1 MKGIENYSPEW
12 PKKYE
17 LEAEKIKAVLG
28 DDVKDI
34 QHIGSTSIPGVISK
48 PLIDIGVLVDS
59 IDDID
64 SFVKKLEPLG
74 YSYKPDMSSIE
85 RIFLRKGDPV
95 EYHLSIA
102 CPKHTFWSRQ
112 MNFRDYLRKHRELIE
127 EYNQLKSKNIEVTPE
142 EDFSDLSRSKIYNQ
156 GKSEFVEKV
165 LKLAEIQR
173 DTLIASAGASTRLAG
188 SKLSDDEVGQIS
200 KSSEQN

>member
-1 MKGIENYSPEW
+1 MKGIENYSSEW

-17 LEAEKIKAVLG
+17 VEAEKIKAVLG
-28 DDVKDI
+28 DHVKDI
-34 QHIGSTSIPGVISK
+34 QHIGSTSIPNMIAK

-64 SFVKKLEPLG
+64 FLLKTVEPLG
-74 YSYKPDMSSIE
+74 YTYKPDMSSVE

-102 CPKHTFWSRQ
+102 CPRHMFWKRQ
-112 MNFRDYLRKHRELIE
+112 ILFRNYLRNHPEYVE
-127 EYNQLKSKNIEVTPE
+127 EYNALKLKNIATTPD

-156 GKSEFVEKV
+156 GKGDFTEKI
-165 LKLAEIQR
+165 LKLAEAENATI
-173 DTLIASAGASTRLAG
+173 
-188 SKLSDDEVGQIS
+188 
-200 KSSEQN
+200 

>member
-1 MKGIENYSPEW
+1 MKGIENYSSEW

-17 LEAEKIKAVLG
+17 LESEKIKAVLG
-28 DDVKDI
+28 DAVKDI

-48 PLIDIGVLVDS
+48 PLIDIGVLVDL

-74 YSYKPDMSSIE
+74 YSYKPDMSSVE

-102 CPKHTFWSRQ
+102 CPKHTFWNRQ
-112 MNFRDYLRKHRELIE
+112 MSFRNYLRKHPELIE
-127 EYNQLKSKNIEVTPE
+127 EYNQLKSKNIETTPD
-142 EDFSDLSRSKIYNQ
+142 EDFSDLSRSKVYNQ
-156 GKSEFVEKV
+156 GKGEFVEKV

-173 DTLIASAGASTRLAG
+173 ATVVVSTGAFTRLAG
-188 SKLSDDEVGQIS
+188 STLSDEEVEQIN
-200 KSSEQN
+200 KSSGQN

>member
-1 MKGIENYSPEW
+1 MRGIEQYSTDW

-48 PLIDIGVLVDS
+48 PLIDIGILVYS

-74 YSYKPDMSSIE
+74 YSYKPDMSSVE
-85 RIFLRKGDPV
+85 RIFLRKGVPV

-102 CPKHTFWSRQ
+102 CPKHTFWNRQ
-112 MNFRDYLRKHRELIE
+112 MSFRDYLRKHSELVE
-127 EYNQLKSKNIEVTPE
+127 EYNQLKLKNIEMTPG
-142 EDFSDLSRSKIYNQ
+142 EDLSDLSKSKIYNQ
-156 GKSEFVEKV
+156 GKGEFVDKV
-165 LKLAEIQR
+165 LKLAEIQHA
-173 DTLIASAGASTRLAG
+173 TLIASAGASARLAG
-188 SKLSDDEVGQIS
+188 SELSDEEVEQIS
-200 KSSEQN
+200 ESSERK